1 MAKRK
6 LKYTSTTKSRRKS
19 QAETRAERLTWVSLL
34 LIFAFLSIIDD
45 NFARQAELIPNSFVP
60 LSGAIVLIGSGLFQF
75 TNGWQVSPI
84 TWLIGIILLLLGV
97 VNAIIDPTLDL
108 TGLSLLAFSAV
119 ILSGVITGET

>member
-1 MAKRK
+1 MVRRKRK
-6 LKYTSTTKSRRKS
+6 STPTTKSRRKS

-34 LIFAFLSIIDD
+34 LIFAFLTIVND

-84 TWLIGIILLLLGV
+84 TWFMGFILLLLGFINV
-97 VNAIIDPTLDL
+97 LIDPTLDL

-119 ILSGVITGET
+119 ILAGVITGET